1 MMSLHTILSVENC
14 VSAECLIREISGYS
28 VFARLI
34 FETSSDIRT
43 NLVLSESMD
52 DSTTRRIVVF
62 LNFHFSEF

>member
-34 FETSSDIRT
+34 FETSSDIPT
-43 NLVLSESMD
+43 NLVLLQSMGD
-52 DSTTRRIVVF
+52 ATTRRIIVF